1 MREALEQ
8 VRQQF
13 TEGHSDKDFKPYP
26 DWKKTA
32 GGRYPRFKHSQKGE
46 IEIDRYGEWL
56 HSDKSGK
63 TIAFYRNHFPK
74 TNTTGGTS
82 MKLTD
87 YLKKINEEVIN
98 EVSDHEVSMARGEL
112 EAIAVKATHLAG
124 ALQGKSDEGN
134 PLEAWVQSKITKAKD
149 YINSVSDYLMY
160 NPDMKQNEETLEE
173 KFALYALRD
182 FTDTR
187 APGGMRKKGDRAS
200 GPMTYTQA
208 ISKAKQMNAGSSIG
222 GSKDVEVRPMKEDL
236 NEKTYGWT
244 LVSKAKDIA
253 KKFKDNI
260 TKAVAEI
267 EKLEK
272 GLSKNPTVDAELR
285 KYNENL
291 EEKYTV
297 VITKKDGS
305 TMELGRYN
313 TPAEAQRYVDMYG
326 KGAKVKKEEVEL
338 DEIDEKI
345 SDIFKANK
353 EGESIEDIAKKLK
366 LSPAMVKKLIGEDLN
381 EQDEQ
386 ETDPDKIALAKE
398 KDTDT
403 LERQLKI
410 AQGQIN
416 VLKQKI
422 ENEKNKAV
430 KPLPNPETGEVPLTI
445 GIAHKVL
452 RDMKDKEEEEK
463 KQKEASKQIQN
474 MAKGGEETKLESFTK
489 KYLSHLNESEASDKA
504 KAMGLTYMSFGRYG
518 KDDKVT
524 HKSVGGSLKALSK
537 KDQEKDSDVK
547 PTKPKTKT
555 TGSIKNKDGS
565 NTTSGS
571 IKKEILKK
579 IEDEDLTDPEILA
592 NFDVELTNLADDL
605 AQTGDKETA
614 DKILDALSAVEEGDI
629 DPDAPSKIDD
639 MMNALNGKPDINS
652 AKKKELSQMTSLYT
666 DAKYSD
672 DNVKDFVN
680 DTASIINKMSE
691 VAEAGSMDSDAYGPG
706 IRSDAMTE
714 LVSTC
719 SEIQDKIEDMDLN
732 DDIKRSVVDALE
744 TITDRDT
751 DEFSEEGDVVMSIE
765 NLKYN
770 FKKLAKENKKERKS
784 KALQSSGKKS
794 KVTSDVVDVEPRDLK
809 KQAKK
814 YGLTVKIGSGDPDE
828 GYEVEFKGPKKNILK
843 YYKKYM
849 GYDGDDFEGLGSL
862 GDIDE
867 NKIIVHKT
875 IIKEETELEESRDFP
890 PPNRQIY
897 TAALKRGYK
906 GSYDDF
912 KSDYGN
918 SPEYFVDIK
927 TGKPLKE
934 DNLQELEEVTQKEID
949 KFHTDLDNL
958 VHKTFGHSSKEKMDE
973 KVASSIIKDLQK
985 AYAPMKGKTISPEMA
1000 TKISKHLDQPSYD
1013 LNVLR
1018 QLKKADIPFISTI
1031 ARNKI
1036 YKKTG
1041 KFEDRRLYVEGI
1053 AGLQKK
1059 ADKSGMPYNILK
1071 QVYDRGMAAWK
1082 SGHRPGA
1089 SQQQWAF
1096 ARVNSFITKSSG
1108 TWGGAD
1114 KDLAAKVKGSK

>member
-1 MREALEQ
+1 MSEALEQ

-46 IEIDRYGEWL
+46 IEVDRYGEWL

-63 TIAFYRNHFPK
+63 TVAFYRNHFPK

-112 EAIAVKATHLAG
+112 EAIADKATQLAG

-149 YINSVSDYLMY
+149 YINSVSDHMMY
-160 NPDMKQNEETLEE
+160 KPEEVEE
-173 KFALYALRD
+173 A
-182 FTDTR
+182 
-187 APGGMRKKGDRAS
+187 
-200 GPMTYTQA
+200 
-208 ISKAKQMNAGSSIG
+208 
-222 GSKDVEVRPMKEDL
+222 
-236 NEKTYGWT
+236 TYGWT
-244 LVSKAKDIA
+244 LVSKAKDLA

-272 GLSKNPTVDAELR
+272 GLSKNSTVAAELR

-353 EGESIEDIAKKLK
+353 EGESIDDIAKRLK
-366 LSPAMVKKLIGEDLN
+366 LSTSMVKKLIGEAID
-381 EQDEQ
+381 DE
-386 ETDPDKIALAKE
+386 EKDPDKIALAKE

-422 ENEKNKAV
+422 ENEKNKAIR
-430 KPLPNPETGEVPLTI
+430 PEPNPETGEVPLTI

-452 RDMKDKEEEEK
+452 RDMKDKEAEEK
-463 KQKEASKQIQN
+463 KQKENSDKLQQLN
-474 MAKGGEETKLESFTK
+474 VEEDRLTSFTN
-489 KYLSHLNESEASDKA
+489 KYLSHITESAASDKA
-504 KAMGLTYMSFGRYG
+504 KALGLKYMSFGRYG
-518 KDDKVT
+518 KGDKVT
-524 HKSVGGSLKALSK
+524 HKSVGGNLQKVGKGDTGTSDKPKSSSK
-537 KDQEKDSDVK
+537 DISKSSSKEKDTSK
-547 PTKPKTKT
+547 SFGKGGTS
-555 TGSIKNKDGS
+555 SITLGDLDGS
-565 NTTSGS
+565 DKDLQDL
-571 IKKEILKK
+571 IKKSGLKMK
-579 IEDEDLTDPEILA
+579 SKEGEQGDDITLSGNSKDIEKVLDTMYGDDWKDMYQNKGGKYVEKENSLENYKKSNAYEMLA
-592 NFDVELTNLADDL
+592 RRAS
-605 AQTGDKETA
+605 
-614 DKILDALSAVEEGDI
+614 ILDADRLQQDDFGVEKDFDKLRSTLKGYGDNETVSLMDKFKDAIEEDDSESYPALQQDLRYALEDGDAKKNPVYDQLKKVDDITNIFGQQKYSSGDLKSYLKDTSVMVNQLDKLLKMSISEPMTQRDTVRQVRNDAVERFAQASEKMIDGLRSVAKGVKGIDQIKVLANLENEIKDLQPEEGI
-629 DPDAPSKIDD
+629 HQ
-639 MMNALNGKPDINS
+639 NYALPKR
-652 AKKKELSQMTSLYT
+652 
-666 DAKYSD
+666 
-672 DNVKDFVN
+672 VKDSIFLIK
-680 DTASIINKMSE
+680 DTMR
-691 VAEAGSMDSDAYGPG
+691 MY
-706 IRSDAMTE
+706 
-714 LVSTC
+714 
-719 SEIQDKIEDMDLN
+719 
-732 DDIKRSVVDALE
+732 KR
-744 TITDRDT
+744 
-751 DEFSEEGDVVMSIE
+751 
-765 NLKYN
+765 
-770 FKKLAKENKKERKS
+770 
-784 KALQSSGKKS
+784 
-794 KVTSDVVDVEPRDLK
+794 VE
-809 KQAKK
+809 
-814 YGLTVKIGSGDPDE
+814 SGDPDE
-828 GYEVEFKGPKKNILK
+828 SDRRQLRDPLFGTIVTPGKRKKNIKITKDYFKEEYLQELSKAEKEKRLQRAKDMIK
-843 YYKKYM
+843 YYDAQKK
-849 GYDGDDFEGLGSL
+849 
-862 GDIDE
+862 
-867 NKIIVHKT
+867 
-875 IIKEETELEESRDFP
+875 
-890 PPNRQIY
+890 
-897 TAALKRGYK
+897 AALKGPNK
-906 GSYDDF
+906 ALA
-912 KSDYGN
+912 K
-918 SPEYFVDIK
+918 K
-927 TGKPLKE
+927 MLKNE
-934 DNLQELEEVTQKEID
+934 TELEEVTQKEID